1 MKVKELIEML
11 SKYDQ
16 ELELVM
22 SQNEGEYESDL
33 KFLKIEVVDSELWL
47 FD

>member
-11 SKYDQ
+11 SKHDQ

-22 SQNEGEYESDL
+22 SQNDGEYESDL
-33 KFLKIEVVDSELWL
+33 KFLKIEVVDSQLWL

>member
-16 ELELVM
+16 ELELAM
-22 SQNEGEYESDL
+22 SQNDGEYESDL
-33 KFLKIEVVDSELWL
+33 KFLKIEVVDSQLWL